1 MIEYS
6 MMADDLLL
14 SVRGFVTRSLGP
26 LLERVKALE
35 ERPLIHGKNGADGL
49 NGKDGE
55 AGLAARDGADGRD
68 GKSVSIDEVR
78 ELVKLA
84 TEAAFAGMPKPKDGI
99 DGKDG
104 AHGQDGQPGSAGEK
118 GAAGIDGKDGSPG
131 VEGHKGMD
139 GSPGIG
145 LPGEKGAD
153 GIDGPAGLDGADG
166 LAGKDATPI
175 DEDALVARIAEVAVK
190 HLPVPRDGI
199 DGKDA
204 DEESMMARV
213 LKAIPAPKDGVDG
226 KDAAPIDPER
236 VRDMVKAEVAAIPRP
251 ENGRDGRDAKGKDGA
266 DGLSIDDFDI
276 EQKDDRTIVVSLRN
290 KDKQVSREIKLKGL
304 PIDRGVYKSGAAYQE
319 GDGITYG
326 GSWWLAQKDTSNTPG
341 DASGD
346 WRLAVKR
353 GRDGKDA

>member
-1 MIEYS
+1 
-6 MMADDLLL
+6 MAEIT
-14 SVRGFVTRSLGP
+14 SP
-26 LLERVKALE
+26 
-35 ERPLIHGKNGADGL
+35 
-49 NGKDGE
+49 
-55 AGLAARDGADGRD
+55 LAAGVLAAFRDYVGRSFEPVLRRLKDLEARQPIQGKD

-190 HLPVPRDGI
+190 HIPVPRDGI
-199 DGKDA
+199 
-204 DEESMMARV
+204 
-213 LKAIPAPKDGVDG
+213 DG

-251 ENGRDGRDAKGKDGA
+251 ENGRDGRDAKGKDGT

-276 EQKDDRTIVVSLRN
+276 KQKDDRTIVVSLRN
-290 KDKQVSREIKLKGL
+290 KDKQVAREIKLKGL

>member
-1 MIEYS
+1 MLDVEKFIGGIHEYVERAFS
-6 MMADDLLL
+6 P
-14 SVRGFVTRSLGP
+14 FVKRI
-26 LLERVKALE
+26 KALE
-35 ERPLIHGKNGADGL
+35 DRQPERGEKGDLGQAGIKGDTGDKGDPGKDGAAGIKGDPGDAGINGKDGAPGLHGAGGDPGLAGENGKDGKPGADGL
-49 NGKDGE
+49 KGNAGDRGEKGDG
-55 AGLAARDGADGRD
+55 GID
-68 GKSVSIDEVR
+68 GKSVTVEDLRPMLEGEIAKGLLDLERRASDVLQKAIDRMQVA
-78 ELVKLA
+78 K
-84 TEAAFAGMPKPKDGI
+84 

-104 AHGQDGQPGSAGEK
+104 IAGR
-118 GAAGIDGKDGSPG
+118 
-131 VEGHKGMD
+131 
-139 GSPGIG
+139 
-145 LPGEKGAD
+145 
-153 GIDGPAGLDGADG
+153 DGADG

-190 HLPVPRDGI
+190 HIPVPRDGI
-199 DGKDA
+199 
-204 DEESMMARV
+204 
-213 LKAIPAPKDGVDG
+213 DG